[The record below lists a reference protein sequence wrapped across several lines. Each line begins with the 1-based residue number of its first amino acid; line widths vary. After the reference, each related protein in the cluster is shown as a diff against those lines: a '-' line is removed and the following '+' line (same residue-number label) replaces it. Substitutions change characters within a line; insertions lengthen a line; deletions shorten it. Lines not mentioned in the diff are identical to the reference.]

1 MKGSALFRRC
11 LIPAAAMLLWWGGSA
26 AKMWNSYI
34 LPSPEQVWNAFAEL
48 WRTGELA
55 VDTWA
60 SVRRVLRG
68 FSCSFALAF
77 VLGALSARSKRGEF
91 YGHVV
96 EFLRHVPPLSLVPLL
111 ILWFGI
117 GERSKTVLIVLASF
131 FPVYMSVYKGFHG
144 ADKKLVEVGRTL
156 GLSRRELFWRIEFPC
171 AVPDVLSGL
180 RIGLGYSWRAIISA
194 EMIAAASGLGCL
206 ILDAQQM
213 SRSDRVMAGIFV
225 IGAIGWLSDAAAAA
239 LIGRVVPG
247 GRKNG

>member
-1 MKGSALFRRC
+1 MKGSSLFKRC
-11 LIPAAAMLLWWGGSA
+11 LIPAAAMILWWTGSA
-26 AKMWNSYI
+26 SGWWNSYI
-34 LPSPEQVWNAFAEL
+34 LPSPAQVWDAFVDL
-48 WRTGELA
+48 WRSGELSK
-55 VDTWA
+55 DTWA
-60 SVRRVLRG
+60 SVRRVLVG
-68 FSCSFALAF
+68 FGWSFSLAF
-77 VLGALSARSKRGEF
+77 FLGALSARSKHGEF
-91 YGHVV
+91 YDHIV
-96 EFLRHVPPLSLVPLL
+96 EFLRHVPPLSLIPLL

-156 GLSRRELFWRIEFPC
+156 GFSRWELFSRIEFPC

-194 EMIAAASGLGCL
+194 EMIAAASGLGYL

-225 IGAIGWLSDAAAAA
+225 IGIIGWLSDAVVAFI
-239 LIGRVVPG
+239 IGRVVPG
-247 GRKNG
+247 GESDG